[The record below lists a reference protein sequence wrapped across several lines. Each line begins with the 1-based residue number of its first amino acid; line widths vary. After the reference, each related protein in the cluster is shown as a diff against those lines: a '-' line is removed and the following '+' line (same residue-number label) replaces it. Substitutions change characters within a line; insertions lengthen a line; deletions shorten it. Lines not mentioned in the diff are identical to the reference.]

1 MTKFGTL
8 LLASAVAAASALPAV
23 SQQAFERLAGESA
36 IDMAK
41 RIGACQGGSGVGS
54 ANFENNGALLRV
66 TCAGGAF
73 APAAGAGGAVAP
85 GVGAGAG
92 LAGGLGAGA
101 IAAGAVAVAGI
112 AAAAS
117 GGGSSSTTTTN

>member
-1 MTKFGTL
+1 MTKFGSL
-8 LLASAVAAASALPAV
+8 LLASAVAAVSALPAT
-23 SQQAFERLAGESA
+23 SQQAFARLAGESA
-36 IDMAK
+36 TEMAQ
-41 RIGACQGGSGVGS
+41 RIGACQGGAGIAS
-54 ANFENNGALLRV
+54 ANFENDGALLRV

-73 APAAGAGGAVAP
+73 APGAGAGG
-85 GVGAGAG
+85 G

-101 IAAGAVAVAGI
+101 IAAGVVAVAGI